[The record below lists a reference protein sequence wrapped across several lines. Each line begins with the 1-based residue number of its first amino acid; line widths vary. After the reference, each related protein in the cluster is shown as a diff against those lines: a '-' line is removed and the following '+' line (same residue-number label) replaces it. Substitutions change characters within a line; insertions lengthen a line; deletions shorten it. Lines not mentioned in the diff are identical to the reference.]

1 MKFGFRRREWTGN
14 KDDAVKNFSDGFFF
28 FPFLNT
34 WTFGYP
40 IHMYYFVTNFL
51 PCKVNNF
58 ERITTFV
65 AFWFLLKLEK
75 LNFLINYI
83 HVYFKSKPN
92 KSLDQLPTSYLFL
105 NISVLN
111 RSDRHKKSTGSFW
124 FNKNVFCI
132 KIYLKF
138 MIHGLFKFIRSHI
151 NV

>member
-1 MKFGFRRREWTGN
+1 
-14 KDDAVKNFSDGFFF
+14 
-28 FPFLNT
+28 
-34 WTFGYP
+34 
-40 IHMYYFVTNFL
+40 MYYFVTNFL

-132 KIYLKF
+132 KIYWKF

-151 NV
+151 NVEDTGLCFLEMLAFFFIGVFFLICL